1 MTNTVIKVDH
11 LSKRYRIGQYV
22 GSGAQYRTLR
32 ESLTNAVSSS
42 FRRLR
47 QTGDRRRKTDAP
59 SPASRLR
66 SSSPGQPSSDGF
78 LWALK
83 DVSFKVKHGEVLGSI
98 GKNGAGTSTLL
109 KVLTRIMEP
118 TEGRAELNGHV
129 GSLLE
134 VGTGFY
140 PELTG
145 RENVYLSGNILGMSK
160 KEIDRKFD
168 EIVEFSGVE
177 KFIDT
182 LCGLK
187 QEGKRLAAYGAAAK
201 GVRC

>member
-1 MTNTVIKVDH
+1 MVK
-11 LSKRYRIGQYV
+11 SW
-22 GSGAQYRTLR
+22 A
-32 ESLTNAVSSS
+32 SSVA
-42 FRRLR
+42 
-47 QTGDRRRKTDAP
+47 G
-59 SPASRLR
+59 LR
-66 SSSPGQPSSDGF
+66 SSVAAIGF
-78 LWALK
+78 
-83 DVSFKVKHGEVLGSI
+83 H
-98 GKNGAGTSTLL
+98 
-109 KVLTRIMEP
+109 
-118 TEGRAELNGHV
+118 
-129 GSLLE
+129 
-134 VGTGFY
+134 

-187 QEGKRLAAYGAAAK
+187 QAGKRLAAYGAAVK